1 MSVNTTEYYFLE
13 GGGEMG
19 QLIRAKDWS
28 KTPLGDPSTW
38 PQSLRTMIGVMLD
51 NPFGMYIAWGKDYTQ
66 LYNDGYRPILGSS
79 KHPRA
84 LGISTSETFK
94 EIWHI
99 IGSMFD
105 GVLQGKAV
113 GFPDFMLP
121 LNRNG
126 FVEECYFDFSY
137 SPIRNDDG
145 EVGGVLV
152 TVIETTNKKKAEQAL
167 QASEQRF
174 RDTVKQAPVGIT
186 ILRGS
191 EFIVEMANDAYLQLV
206 DRKEAE
212 FVGKPLFES
221 LPEAQGVVHS
231 LLDNVL
237 STGLP
242 HQGNEVP
249 IPLKRNGRLE
259 VFYFDFLYHPL
270 KEEDGTISGI
280 MVTVTDVSVQ
290 VSARKEIEASEEQ
303 FSTLVENM
311 ENLAWL
317 ADSDGWIYWYNKR
330 WYDYTGTTQEEMLG
344 WGWQKVHHPD
354 HVDRIV
360 SFSKEAWHKNEPFEL
375 IFPLRGK
382 DGEFRWFLTRAYPTV
397 DEQGKVNRWIGTNTN
412 IDEQKK
418 ATEEIKYRKALLE
431 AHNESSLDGILLTNE
446 KGKIISFNKRYT
458 QIWNMP
464 QHIADTMDDETII
477 QYTLSQLVNPEPLN
491 EMNQYIFQHPLEP
504 GSIQLKLK
512 DGKIVERQNYAV
524 IGEDGSF
531 YGVSLTYRDITQQ
544 KSSQTMLEYR
554 KALLEAHNEASFDG
568 LLLVDARGRI
578 ISYNHR
584 FVEIWNMPQQ
594 ILDEKNDDNALA
606 FAMTQLVNPE
616 QFIEKVRWLYEHP
629 NEICTDILEFKDSKI
644 VERHG
649 YPVTA
654 KDGSYYAWSWTFRD
668 ITEIKKAEI
677 ILRESEQNFRQLA
690 EMLPDMVSTADPTGT
705 VSYYSKNWEYYT
717 GISREQLYKEGYGTI
732 MHPDELEAVTK
743 RWMRCVETGDDFEME
758 LRLRNNAGAYQWH
771 LSRARAVRDEQGSII
786 KWIGSMTDIQ
796 KMKEDDQRKGDFIS
810 MVSHELKTPVTS
822 IKGYVQ
828 MLLSMLENIPETQLT
843 GLPIRSFL
851 SRIDSQVISLTRL
864 ITEMLDLTRLEIGKL
879 ELGKALFS
887 LDHLVNKTVQDI
899 MFINTKYIIRIH
911 EDFKGNVNGDEDRIG
926 QVLINLINN
935 AIKYSDE
942 INPVDVYIYQPGPN
956 QIAVSVKDYGIGI
969 GKADL
974 ERIFERFYRAVGE
987 SEHTYPG
994 FGIGLFIAKEI
1005 VERHQGSISVES
1017 ERGKG
1022 SVFTVTLPLAVEN
1035 KV

>member
-1 MSVNTTEYYFLE
+1 MSIINTEYYFLE

-19 QLIRAKDWS
+19 QLIRANDWS
-28 KTPLGDPSTW
+28 KTAIGDPSTW

-66 LYNDGYRPILGSS
+66 LYNDGYRPILGAS
-79 KHPRA
+79 KHPHA
-84 LGISTSETFK
+84 LGISTRETFK

-137 SPIRNDDG
+137 SPIRKDDG

-152 TVIETTNKKKAEQAL
+152 TVIETSDKKKAEQAL
-167 QASEQRF
+167 KASEQRF
-174 RDTVKQAPVGIT
+174 RDTVRQAPVGIT
-186 ILRGS
+186 ILRGT

-206 DRKEAE
+206 DRKETE
-212 FVGKPLFES
+212 FVGHPLFQS
-221 LPEAQGVVHS
+221 MPEAQGVVHS

-242 HQGNEVP
+242 YQGNEVP

-280 MVTVTDVSVQ
+280 MVTVTDVSVK
-290 VSARKEIEASEEQ
+290 VTARKEIEASEEQ

-317 ADSDGWIYWYNKR
+317 ADSHGWIYWYNKR

-360 SFSKEAWHKNEPFEL
+360 SFLKEAWHKNEPFEL

-458 QIWNMP
+458 KLWNMP

-477 QYTLSQLVNPEPLN
+477 QYTLSQLVNPDPLN

-504 GSIQLKLK
+504 GSIQLKFK

-568 LLLVDARGRI
+568 LLLVDARGKI

-594 ILDEKNDDNALA
+594 LVDEKNDDNALA

-654 KDGSYYAWSWTFRD
+654 EDGSYYAWSWTFRD

-690 EMLPDMVSTADPTGT
+690 EMLPDKVSTADPTGIVT
-705 VSYYSKNWEYYT
+705 YYSMNWEYYT
-717 GISREQLYKEGYGTI
+717 GISREQLYKEGYGTV
-732 MHPDELEAVTK
+732 MHPDELESVTK
-743 RWMRCVETGDDFEME
+743 RWMRCVQTGDDFEME

-828 MLLSMLENIPETQLT
+828 MLLSMLENLPESQLA

-879 ELGKALFS
+879 ELGTALFS

-899 MFINTKYIIRIH
+899 MFINTKYVIRIH
-911 EDFKGNVNGDEDRIG
+911 ADFKGNVNGDEDRIG

-956 QIAVSVKDYGIGI
+956 YIAVRVKDYGIGI

-974 ERIFERFYRAVGE
+974 ERIFERFYRAAGE
-987 SEHTYPG
+987 SDHTYPG

-1005 VERHQGSISVES
+1005 VERHKGSISVES
-1017 ERGKG
+1017 EKGKG
-1022 SVFTVTLPLAVEN
+1022 SVFTVTLPLAAEN